1 MKMNAK
7 YIKLAIF
14 IPVVIVLA
22 AVIVLIIRAVMSDK
36 YIVTGMVEVDE
47 IDVASKIPGR
57 VDSVFAQEGDKVT
70 RGQIL
75 AKLGSTEIDAK
86 VEQARGAMDAARAK
100 MEMAHNGARPEE
112 KEAIEKLYMQAKHQ
126 YELAEKTYNRVD
138 AVYKDSIISDQE
150 HDQVEF
156 QYKAA
161 REQMEAAKAKYDMTL
176 KGVRNEEIAAAEG
189 LFHQAENAMNEALS
203 YQTEAWL
210 KSPIDGEVCKKI
222 TNPGEMAA
230 AGYPLFTVINPTD
243 IWVVAQIREDKMSS
257 IKMDA
262 IAKVDIPGIAA
273 KNQDFKVTYIAP
285 MAEFATWKAS
295 NQKGDFDLKT
305 FEVHLRPLN
314 QVPNLRAGMTAR
326 ISF

>member
-22 AVIVLIIRAVMSDK
+22 AVIVLIIRAVMPDK

-57 VDSVFAQEGDKVT
+57 VDSVFVQEGDKVT

-138 AVYKDSIISDQE
+138 AVYKDSVISDQE

-189 LFHQAENAMNEALS
+189 LYHQAENAMNEALS
-203 YQTEAWL
+203 YQAEACL

-257 IKMDA
+257 VKMDA
-262 IAKVDIPGIAA
+262 ITKVDIPGIAA
-273 KNQDFKVTYIAP
+273 QNQDFKVTYIAP
-285 MAEFATWKAS
+285 MAEFATWKAT

-314 QVPNLRAGMTAR
+314 RVPNLRAGMTAR